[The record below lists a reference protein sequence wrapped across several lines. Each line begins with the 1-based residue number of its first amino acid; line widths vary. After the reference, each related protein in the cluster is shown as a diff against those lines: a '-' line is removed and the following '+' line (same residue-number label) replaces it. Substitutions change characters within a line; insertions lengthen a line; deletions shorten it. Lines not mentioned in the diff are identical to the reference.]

1 MRHQIRQDLRHTH
14 KYHFVPTPQM
24 NKTPEGL
31 AAEMQHREQVI
42 RKLYNLVTEHH
53 EDSVMRDE
61 HCECPVCLLPEH
73 RRLMQEAW
81 DILKTKCV

>member
-1 MRHQIRQDLRHTH
+1 
-14 KYHFVPTPQM
+14 M

-61 HCECPVCLLPEH
+61 NFECPVCILPEH

-81 DILKTKCV
+81 EMLQGRNDEFYARFPGRSNSGGPQDRTT